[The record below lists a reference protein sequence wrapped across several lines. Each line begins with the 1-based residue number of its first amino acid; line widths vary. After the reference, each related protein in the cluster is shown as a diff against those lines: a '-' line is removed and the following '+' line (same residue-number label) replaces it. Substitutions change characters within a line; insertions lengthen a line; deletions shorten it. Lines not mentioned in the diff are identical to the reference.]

1 MASKRKFSLGMLV
14 QRLLVSSV
22 LVFAT
27 YNPTGYSVSYWML
40 QPDDG
45 PLALKAIVLL
55 ASALIYYTVIRI
67 VLGAF
72 RLAGLVLAS
81 LLAMLASIEIVA
93 HALHADSPTPAVTY
107 WVMAQYALL
116 TASVLIMAFGMSW
129 SYLIE
134 RLTGQLQKR
143 YVQ

>member
-1 MASKRKFSLGMLV
+1 MASKTKFSLGMLV
-14 QRLLVSSV
+14 QRLLISSV

-27 YNPTGYSVSYWML
+27 YNPTGYSVSYWIL

-45 PLALKAIVLL
+45 PIAAKAIVIL
-55 ASALIYYTVIRI
+55 ASALIYFAVVRI
-67 VLGAF
+67 VLSAF

-81 LLAMLASIEIVA
+81 LLALLASIEIVA
-93 HALHADSPTPAVTY
+93 HAFHADSPSPAVTY

-129 SYLIE
+129 SSLVE